1 LSPIVQA
8 GIKDRMI
15 SMGHAKSL
23 VTIENED
30 EQEKLYMHIIAE
42 NLTVRDV
49 ELLVKSTK
57 TPSSKRKNIVTQPL
71 PFSYQQLIKQFE
83 EKSSLKSAIKLH
95 KNGKGKLLIDFN
107 SEDELEQLIKC
118 FKFDS

>member
-1 LSPIVQA
+1 
-8 GIKDRMI
+8 
-15 SMGHAKSL
+15 
-23 VTIENED
+23 
-30 EQEKLYMHIIAE
+30 MHIIAE